1 MKKILFSLT
10 VLFSVFSFA
19 QDKRS
24 YSLAELDFIIP
35 RSNKVIYSY
44 EGGEVLLTERP
55 LYGLNYSYNY
65 NLFRKFSVGAVTG
78 ISYLSNPKFTTA
90 KLGGRF
96 AFTFIE
102 EYKANVFLQ
111 ITTQIPLQ
119 NNIGFD
125 MGDIRLGVNFPIVRA
140 DDYTVH
146 LGVFATLID
155 YRITKSLF
163 YDEKPDI
170 LEYRG
175 TGINLAIRF

>member
-1 MKKILFSLT
+1 MKKILFALT
-10 VLFSVFSFA
+10 VLFSVFSYA
-19 QDKRS
+19 QDKRT

-35 RSNKVIYSY
+35 RSGKVIYSY
-44 EGGEVLLTERP
+44 DKGEVPLDERLLF
-55 LYGLNYSYNY
+55 GLNYSFNY

-102 EYKANVFLQ
+102 EYKANAFLQ

-125 MGDIRLGVNFPIVRA
+125 MGDIRLGINLPIVRA
-140 DDYTVH
+140 SGYTVH
-146 LGVFATLID
+146 LGVFATYIS
-155 YRITKSLF
+155 YKVTKPLF
-163 YDEKPDI
+163 HAEKPDI

-175 TGINLAIRF
+175 TGINLGVRF